1 MSLRAL
7 RNLAVFMTVATL
19 STSAY
24 AATSTDAAKSHI
36 VGDTGIP
43 WTVVVAALACAL
55 VRVVVWTE
63 SKNKLL
69 VYNISISGIAL
80 LGSVVYTVEYVTG
93 LAAAFGVG
101 LSMGAGAVALVEF
114 AKSKL
119 LTSIKD
125 GIVKGLTSTPPADK
139 P

>member
-7 RNLAVFMTVATL
+7 RNLATFLTVATL
-19 STSAY
+19 SSTAY
-24 AATSTDAAKSHI
+24 AADTAPHPHT

-43 WTVVVAALACAL
+43 WTVVVAALSCIL
-55 VRVVVWTE
+55 VRIVVWTE

-69 VYNISISGIAL
+69 VYNVAISGIAL

-101 LSMGAGAVALVEF
+101 LSMGAGAVGLIEF

-119 LTSIKD
+119 LASIKD
-125 GIVKGLTSTPPADK
+125 GIVKGLTATPPSDK
-139 P
+139 A

>member
-7 RNLAVFMTVATL
+7 RNLATFLVVATA
-19 STSAY
+19 SSAAY
-24 AATSTDAAKSHI
+24 AAETAAKPETIAGS
-36 VGDTGIP
+36 GIP
-43 WTVVVAALACAL
+43 WTVVVAALACLL
-55 VRVVVWTE
+55 VRIVVFTE

-69 VYNISISGIAL
+69 VYNIAISGIAV
-80 LGSVVYTVEYVTG
+80 LGSVVYTIEYVTG

-101 LSMGAGAVALVEF
+101 LSMGAGAVGLVEF

-125 GIVKGLTSTPPADK
+125 GIVKGLTASTPDRA
-139 P
+139 

>member
-7 RNLAVFMTVATL
+7 RNLAVFITVASL
-19 STSAY
+19 STTAY
-24 AATSTDAAKSHI
+24 AADTAPTPHT

-43 WTVVVAALACAL
+43 WTVVVAALSCLL

-69 VYNISISGIAL
+69 VYNVAISGIAV
-80 LGSVVYTVEYVTG
+80 LGSVVYTIEYVTG

-101 LSMGAGAVALVEF
+101 LSMGAGAVGLIEF

-125 GIVKGLTSTPPADK
+125 GIVKGLTATAPAEK

>member
-7 RNLAVFMTVATL
+7 RNLAVFLTVFF

-24 AATSTDAAKSHI
+24 AASVADTTKPDT

-43 WTVVVAALACAL
+43 WTVVVALLSCAL
-55 VRVVVWTE
+55 VRIVIWTE

-69 VYNISISGIAL
+69 VYNVAISGIAM
-80 LGSVVYTVEYVTG
+80 LGSAVYTIEYVDG

-101 LSMGAGAVALVEF
+101 LSMGAGAVGLIEF

-119 LTSIKD
+119 MTSIKD
-125 GIVKGLTSTPPADK
+125 GIIRGMSSTPNGS
-139 P
+139 

>member
-7 RNLAVFMTVATL
+7 RNLATFLFVA
-19 STSAY
+19 SASSAAY
-24 AATSTDAAKSHI
+24 AAEAAAKPETIANS
-36 VGDTGIP
+36 GIP
-43 WTVVVAALACAL
+43 WTVVVAALACLL
-55 VRVVVWTE
+55 VRVVVFTE

-69 VYNISISGIAL
+69 VYNIAISGIAV
-80 LGSVVYTVEYVTG
+80 LGSVVYTIEYVHG

-101 LSMGAGAVALVEF
+101 LSMGAGAVGLVEF

-119 LTSIKD
+119 LSSIKD
-125 GIVKGLTSTPPADK
+125 GIVKGLTATPPPEK

>member
-7 RNLAVFMTVATL
+7 RNLATFLTVATL
-19 STSAY
+19 SSTAY
-24 AATSTDAAKSHI
+24 AANVTDPTQPHT
-36 VGDTGIP
+36 VGVTGIP

-55 VRVVVWTE
+55 VRIVIWTE

-69 VYNISISGIAL
+69 VYNVAISGIAL
-80 LGSVVYTVEYVTG
+80 LGSIVYTVEYVTG

-101 LSMGAGAVALVEF
+101 LSMGAGAVGLIEF

-119 LTSIKD
+119 LASIKD

-139 P
+139 G